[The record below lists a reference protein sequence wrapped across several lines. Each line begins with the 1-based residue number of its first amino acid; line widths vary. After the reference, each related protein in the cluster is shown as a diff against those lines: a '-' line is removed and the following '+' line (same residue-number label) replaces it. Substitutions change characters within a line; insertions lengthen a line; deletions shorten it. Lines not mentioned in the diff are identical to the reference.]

1 MAWLK
6 DCIKNVQNRMNQDV
20 EQRKVELKVEETNR
34 ELSLYQQASEFPSD
48 EKIDDMME
56 GYQDALDTFTLMEIL
71 IEHGLTT
78 KEEYYERRNKLEE
91 ELRAEIKKQYM
102 EDLPI

>member
-6 DCIKNVQNRMNQDV
+6 DCIKNVQDRMNQDV

-34 ELSLYQQASEFPSD
+34 ELTYYQQASEFPSND
-48 EKIDDMME
+48 KIDEMME

-91 ELRAEIKKQYM
+91 ELRAEMKKQYM